1 MKKVLDIHLKKC
13 YNNNVNKNNILKK
26 ERGKCIM
33 EKITNKEMFN
43 EVIELAKSNGRQ
55 DIVEWANGRIA
66 QLDKKTANRK
76 PAAEKKENIEL
87 ANAIVDVLGGATEK
101 MSTTEIGSAV
111 GISTSKATSLLK
123 GLVSTGKVTRE
134 VVKGKPMFELA

>member
-1 MKKVLDIHLKKC
+1 MLDIHLKKC

-33 EKITNKEMFN
+33 EKITNREMFN
-43 EVIELAKSNGRQ
+43 EVIELAKGNSRQ

-66 QLDKKTANRK
+66 QLDKKSANRK
-76 PAAEKKENIEL
+76 PAAEKEENIEL
-87 ANAIVDVLGGATEK
+87 TNAIVNVLEGATEK

-123 GLVSTGKVTRE
+123 GLVASGKVTRE
-134 VVKGKPMFELA
+134 AIKGKPMFELA

>member
-1 MKKVLDIHLKKC
+1 
-13 YNNNVNKNNILKK
+13 
-26 ERGKCIM
+26 M
-33 EKITNKEMFN
+33 EKITNREMFN
-43 EVIELAKSNGRQ
+43 AVIELAQGNGRQ

-66 QLDKKTANRK
+66 QLDKKSANRK
-76 PAAEKKENIEL
+76 PAAEKAENIEL
-87 ANAIVDVLGGATEK
+87 ANAIVDVLENATEK

-123 GLVSTGKVTRE
+123 GLVDNGKVVRE

>member
-1 MKKVLDIHLKKC
+1 MLDIHLKKC

-33 EKITNKEMFN
+33 EKITNREMFN
-43 EVIELAKSNGRQ
+43 EVIELAKGNGRQ

-66 QLDKKTANRK
+66 QLDKKSANRK
-76 PAAEKKENIEL
+76 PAAEKEENIEL
-87 ANAIVDVLGGATEK
+87 TNAIVNVLEGATEK
-101 MSTTEIGSAV
+101 MSTTEIGSAI

-123 GLVSTGKVTRE
+123 GLVASGKVTRE
-134 VVKGKPMFELA
+134 AVKGKPMFELA

>member
-1 MKKVLDIHLKKC
+1 MLDIHLKKC

-33 EKITNKEMFN
+33 EKITNREMFN
-43 EVIELAKSNGRQ
+43 EVIELAKGNGRQ

-66 QLDKKTANRK
+66 LLDKKTANRK
-76 PAAEKKENIEL
+76 PAAEKEENIEL
-87 ANAIVDVLGGATEK
+87 SNAIVEVLEGATEK

-123 GLVSTGKVTRE
+123 GLVASGKVTRE

>member
-1 MKKVLDIHLKKC
+1 MLDIHLKKC

-33 EKITNKEMFN
+33 EKITNREMFN
-43 EVIELAKSNGRQ
+43 EVIELAKGNGRQ

-66 QLDKKTANRK
+66 LLDKKSANRK
-76 PAAEKKENIEL
+76 PAAEKEENIEL
-87 ANAIVDVLGGATEK
+87 TNAIVNVLEGATEK
-101 MSTTEIGSAV
+101 MSTTEIGSAI

-123 GLVSTGKVTRE
+123 GLVASGKVTRE
-134 VVKGKPMFELA
+134 AVKGKPMFELA

>member
-1 MKKVLDIHLKKC
+1 MA
-13 YNNNVNKNNILKK
+13 N
-26 ERGKCIM
+26 
-33 EKITNKEMFN
+33 KITKREIITNLMN
-43 EVIELAKSNGRQ
+43 GTMLATDEVAQAYFAHEL
-55 DIVEWANGRIA
+55 EL
-66 QLDKKTANRK
+66 LDKKSQNRK
-76 PAAEKKENIEL
+76 PAAEKEENIEL

-123 GLVSTGKVTRE
+123 GLVASGKVTRE

>member
-1 MKKVLDIHLKKC
+1 
-13 YNNNVNKNNILKK
+13 
-26 ERGKCIM
+26 M

-43 EVIELAKSNGRQ
+43 EVIELAKDNGRQ

-66 QLDKKTANRK
+66 LLDKKTANRK
-76 PAAEKKENIEL
+76 PAAEKEENIEL
-87 ANAIVDVLGGATEK
+87 ANAIVDMLGGATEK

-123 GLVSTGKVTRE
+123 GLVSTGKVVRE
-134 VVKGKPMFELA
+134 IVKGKPMFELA

>member
-1 MKKVLDIHLKKC
+1 
-13 YNNNVNKNNILKK
+13 
-26 ERGKCIM
+26 M

-43 EVIELAKSNGRQ
+43 EVIELAKDNGRQ

-76 PAAEKKENIEL
+76 PAAEKEENIKL
-87 ANAIVDVLGGATEK
+87 ANAIIDVLGGATEK

-123 GLVSTGKVTRE
+123 GLVSTGKVVRE